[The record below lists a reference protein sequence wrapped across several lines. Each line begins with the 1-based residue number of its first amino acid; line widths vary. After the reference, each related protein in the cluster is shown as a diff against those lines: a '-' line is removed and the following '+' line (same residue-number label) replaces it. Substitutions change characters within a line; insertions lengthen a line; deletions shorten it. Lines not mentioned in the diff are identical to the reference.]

1 MTLANVALTNTFDE
15 WRVRTNQLVSE
26 INDINSNSNIK
37 LVSNSSSLVVSLGAT
52 RKSNVYVDLIVST
65 STSDTSSINLAS
77 ALSVNSVSNLVSL
90 AFNAANNAVTDYS
103 PAYIQAN
110 TARDVANLAFNAANS
125 GLAVSSA
132 YDTANA
138 SYVTA
143 NSAYNAANSAYNA
156 ANNASLTVYEDNI
169 NAARYITFSDASS
182 GSVSK
187 LNVSSTKLSFNP
199 NTGTLSATI
208 FNSLSDENKKY
219 NIKVIEDAILKTQ
232 ELRGVQFNWK
242 DNGNPS
248 AGILAQDLNKVL
260 PELVSPEMTIN
271 YSGVIGLL
279 VQAVK
284 ELNERVRELEK

>member
-1 MTLANVALTNTFDE
+1 MSLANVALTNTFDE

-52 RKSNVYVDLIVST
+52 RKSNIYVDLVVST

-138 SYVTA
+138 SYDT
-143 NSAYNAANSAYNA
+143 ANSAYNA

>member
-1 MTLANVALTNTFDE
+1 MALANVALTNTFDE

-37 LVSNSSSLVVSLGAT
+37 LVSNSSALVVSLGAT
-52 RKSNVYVDLIVST
+52 RKSNVYVDLVIST
-65 STSDTSSINLAS
+65 RTSDTSSINLAS

-110 TARDVANLAFNAANS
+110 TARDVANLAYNTANS
-125 GLAVSSA
+125 GLTVSSA
-132 YDTANA
+132 YNTANL
-138 SYVTA
+138 
-143 NSAYNAANSAYNA
+143 AYDA
-156 ANNASLTVYEDNI
+156 ANNASLTVYDDDI
-169 NAARYITFSDASS
+169 DTARYITFSDTSS
-182 GSVSK
+182 GNVSK

-199 NTGTLSATI
+199 STGTLSATI

-232 ELRGVQFNWK
+232 ELKGVQFNWK

-284 ELNERVRELEK
+284 ELNERIRVLESK

>member
-1 MTLANVALTNTFDE
+1 MSLANVALTNTFDE

-37 LVSNSSSLVVSLGAT
+37 LVSNSSPLVVSLGAT
-52 RKSNVYVDLIVST
+52 RKSNIYIDLIVST

-138 SYVTA
+138 SYNT
-143 NSAYNAANSAYNA
+143 ANSAYNA
-156 ANNASLTVYEDNI
+156 ANNASLTVYEDDI
-169 NAARYITFSDASS
+169 DTARYITFSDTSS

-219 NIKVIEDAILKTQ
+219 NIKVIEDAIIKTQ

-284 ELNERVRELEK
+284 ELNERIRVLENK